1 MLFEDQA
8 KSLNTYNDKPLPER
22 TRPQSFDH
30 IRGQDKIWAI
40 GAPLRSLVE
49 QDAFYSLIFW
59 GPPGSGKTSVARLI
73 GKESRRTLKTLSA
86 VHAGVKDLRTV
97 IESSKH
103 AISRG
108 EKSSLLFLDEIHR
121 LSKNQQDV
129 LLPALEEGIIKFIGA
144 TTENPSFEVNA
155 AINSRSMIFKFEK
168 VSKQAL
174 KEILKQAS
182 QHKSV
187 TDHYKQS
194 LSDEVFRAIANASDG
209 DARRAL
215 NFLEAVLAGSAN
227 KEGRHL
233 NLEDLK
239 GLENCLPLNYDKNGE
254 QHYDTISAM
263 IKSIR
268 ASHPDAAIYYLA
280 KMLDAGEDPNFLA
293 RRLIIS
299 ASEDCGNANPHALNF
314 AVSAAQAVHMVGMP
328 EARIILGQIC
338 CLLAS
343 SPKSNR
349 SYLAMD
355 LALAAVRENRGVEIP
370 MHLRNAPTK
379 LMKEWGYGKS
389 YSYAHDDLEGAKKLE
404 YLPKD
409 LSQKCFYEPS
419 DEGFE
424 VNIKQTLATRRPTA
438 D

>member
-8 KSLNTYNDKPLPER
+8 SSANTSNDMPLPER
-22 TRPQSFDH
+22 TRPKQFDQVK
-30 IRGQDKIWAI
+30 GQDKIWAK
-40 GAPLRSLVE
+40 GTPLRSLVE
-49 QDAFYSLIFW
+49 QDSFYSLIFW
-59 GPPGSGKTSVARLI
+59 GPPGSGKTSIARLI
-73 GKESRRTLKTLSA
+73 GSTAKRPLKCLSA
-86 VHAGVKDLRTV
+86 VHAGVKDLRAA
-97 IESSKH
+97 IESSKQ
-103 AISRG
+103 ALARG
-108 EKSSLLFLDEIHR
+108 EKSHLLFLDEIHR
-121 LSKNQQDV
+121 LSKSQQDV
-129 LLPALEEGIIKFIGA
+129 LLPALEEGLIKFIGA

-155 AINSRSMIFKFEK
+155 AINSRSLVFKFEK
-168 VSKQAL
+168 INKDAL
-174 KEILKQAS
+174 TEILRQACEHEGVAS
-182 QHKSV
+182 RYRQK
-187 TDHYKQS
+187 
-194 LSDEVFRAIANASDG
+194 LSDQVLASIASACDG
-209 DARRAL
+209 DARRGL
-215 NFLEAVLAGSAN
+215 NLLEAILAGSPN
-227 KEGRHL
+227 QEGL
-233 NLEDLK
+233 TIELEHLK
-239 GLENCLPLNYDKNGE
+239 GFEHCLPLNYDKDGE

-355 LALAAVRENRGVEIP
+355 AALAAVKENRGIEIP

-389 YSYAHDDLEGAKKLE
+389 YCYAHDDLEGARKQT
-404 YLPKD
+404 YLPDALKGIR
-409 LSQKCFYEPS
+409 FYEPS
-419 DEGFE
+419 QEGFE
-424 VNIKQTLATRRPTA
+424 MNIRQTLAARRPHA